1 MDDWSVDDEIV
12 GYYEKSLG
20 IHTVDGFATHQ
31 NKKCVRFNSKYWFP
45 DTECVDAFNAS
56 WTEENNWLVPSPNL
70 IAKVINK
77 FVSDRVKAILIIPD
91 ENRLHFGQCCMMVK
105 ILKVL

>member
-1 MDDWSVDDEIV
+1 MIGQSMMKLLDIMKNFWAFIQLM
-12 GYYEKSLG
+12 GL
-20 IHTVDGFATHQ
+20 Q
-31 NKKCVRFNSKYWFP
+31 CVRFNSKYRFP

-56 WTEENNWLVPSPNL
+56 WTEENNCLVPSPNL

-91 ENRLHFGQCCMMVK
+91 KNRLHSGRCCMMVK